1 MRNFSSLAHTLA
13 TKPDDL
19 NVIPG
24 VQVVEEENQ
33 LECES
38 DLNRSL

>member
-1 MRNFSSLAHTLA
+1 MRNFPSLAPTLA

-24 VQVVEEENQ
+24 VHVVEEENQ
-33 LECES
+33 FECES
-38 DLNRSL
+38 DLNRGL